1 MAVPG
6 LYRNWVDYLDGDL
19 LFCNLLFCLFI
30 VEKKEEEDEHCQSK
44 ECQYPP
50 EAVPLIQGKHGL
62 ATQEGVVEISG
73 NLGTDQQSHAV
84 GDQYDE
90 TLGLTTDLIVGLE
103 VDIDLTCNE
112 AEVVR
117 SEERRVGTGGTRR
130 M

>member
-44 ECQYPP
+44 ECRYPP

-90 TLGLTTDLIVGLE
+90 TLGLTPDLIVGLE
-103 VDIDLTCNE
+103 
-112 AEVVR
+112 R
-117 SEERRVGTGGTRR
+117 SEERRVGKKCGAGEETER
-130 M
+130 